1 MSSTNS
7 YQKGAIAQCADSQSP
22 NVRSTQWACVT
33 KIRNNNTVEE
43 LYIFDDEQGAKD
55 CKQWVADGCPSAS
68 APSPTKILK
77 PRGERTLIK
86 IVQNVSDLQS
96 SNGMSSQYVGKS
108 ATGVSMPIFTNGTF
122 HGMQTVD
129 VAFVDNAGKLHA
141 EYMWQ
146 GQTVTTQIDR

>member
-55 CKQWVADGCPSAS
+55 CSRPGGPVFLSEA
-68 APSPTKILK
+68 APVL
-77 PRGERTLIK
+77 
-86 IVQNVSDLQS
+86 
-96 SNGMSSQYVGKS
+96 VG
-108 ATGVSMPIFTNGTF
+108 A
-122 HGMQTVD
+122 QLVD
-129 VAFVDNAGKLHA
+129 A
-141 EYMWQ
+141 
-146 GQTVTTQIDR
+146 

>member
-55 CKQWVADGCPSAS
+55 C
-68 APSPTKILK
+68 T
-77 PRGERTLIK
+77 PRATLPRRIRPIAAVTLVTNNLCTDTSLVRMLIK
-86 IVQNVSDLQS
+86 
-96 SNGMSSQYVGKS
+96 
-108 ATGVSMPIFTNGTF
+108 
-122 HGMQTVD
+122 
-129 VAFVDNAGKLHA
+129 
-141 EYMWQ
+141 
-146 GQTVTTQIDR
+146 